1 MYELALIGGV
11 SLFVAGLGVLAW
23 AAVNMLSVFFCC
35 FDDKADDK
43 ADDTENPNELTDA
56 E

>member
-1 MYELALIGGV
+1 MFELALIGGL

-35 FDDKADDK
+35 FDDKADD
-43 ADDTENPNELTDA
+43 TENPNELTDA